1 MIDQAKPIT
10 PPDGDQPKLERDH
23 AKGGYSIQALES
35 LVGDCWAQPDW
46 RTRSDICCAYY
57 DDKQLTPEQQHT
69 AMLEGL
75 VPRSTNLI
83 GRVING
89 VLGQEAKTRTDVKL
103 SADDDAFADVAS
115 FLSGRMQEA
124 RRETYADLAISNGY
138 ASQVKA
144 GLGWVEVSRVSD
156 PMEYPYRVTDVHRNE
171 IWYDWRAKDV
181 ALRDARWLV
190 RKRWADLDEAVAA
203 MPEFADVLRYAV
215 NGWEP
220 LMLAD
225 IQASS
230 SLINSYRN
238 ELNFSIQRDEWVE
251 TDRKRI
257 KLYEVWY
264 RVPVDVV
271 VMRLSATRTRV
282 FDQRNP
288 LHIEAVARNVVK
300 LQRGTTRQVRM
311 ALFAGPHRLLDVGTN
326 MRHFP
331 YVPFFAFRTDD
342 ERKPYGLIDG
352 MISPQ
357 DEFNE
362 RRLRIQWMLKAKQIT
377 LDADALDE
385 RFNTIADLA
394 REAMRPDMVTVLNP
408 NRLNKNN
415 AFRVGND
422 MTLQSE
428 QFNVMNDAKQ
438 LIQDVPGVYS
448 TQLGNAPSGVTSG
461 LAINSLI
468 EAGQASMGEL
478 NDNYSLGRRLVHERL
493 LDLIVEDHSDEDL
506 KVAIGRG
513 TAARQIVLNTR
524 DPETGMPINQV
535 KEAPI
540 TVGMADTP
548 STPAF
553 KMQQQQQIANII
565 SALAANPQ
573 AVMVLTPSFIE
584 STDLE
589 DRAEVASTLRKLAG
603 LPQPGDQQAQAQLDQ
618 QREQAQQEQAQA
630 AQAHQ
635 QATTAL
641 DMSAAQLNAA
651 RAAEI
656 QSRVQANQQAQQPQ
670 VPQAPTREQ
679 LIQQSLAEA
688 MG

>member
-35 LVGDCWAQPDW
+35 LVDDCWAQPDW

-83 GRVING
+83 GRVVNG
-89 VLGQEAKTRTDVKL
+89 VLGQEAKTRTDIKL
-103 SADDDAFADVAS
+103 SADDDAFADVS
-115 FLSGRMQEA
+115 TYFSGRIQEA
-124 RRETYADLAISNGY
+124 RRETYADMAVSNGY

-144 GLGWVEVSRVSD
+144 GLGWVEVSRVAD
-156 PMEYPYRVTDVHRNE
+156 PLEYPYRVTDVHRNE
-171 IWYDWRAKDV
+171 IWYDWRSKQV
-181 ALRDARWLV
+181 TLSDARWLV
-190 RKRWADLDEAVAA
+190 RKRWTDLDEAMAA
-203 MPEFADVLRYAV
+203 MPEHAEVLRYAV

-225 IQASS
+225 TQASS
-230 SLINSYRN
+230 SLINSYRD
-238 ELNFSIQRDEWVE
+238 EQRFSIQRDEWVE
-251 TDRKRI
+251 TARKRI

-264 RVPVDVV
+264 RVPVEVT
-271 VMRLSATRTRV
+271 VMRLSPTRTKIYDRK
-282 FDQRNP
+282 NP
-288 LHIEAVARNVVK
+288 LHIEAVNRGLVK
-300 LQRGTTRQVRM
+300 IVKGWTRQVRM
-311 ALFAGPHRLLDVGTN
+311 ALFAGPHRLIDTGTN
-326 MRHFP
+326 LRNFP

-342 ERKPYGLIDG
+342 DRRPYGLIDG

-377 LDADALDE
+377 VDSDALDTDY
-385 RFNTIADLA
+385 NTIADLA
-394 REAMRPDMVTVLNP
+394 NEAMRPDMVTVLNP
-408 NRLNKNN
+408 NRRNPS
-415 AFRVGND
+415 AFRIANEL
-422 MTLQSE
+422 TLQSE

-478 NDNYSLGRRLVHERL
+478 NDNYSMGRRLVHERL
-493 LDLIVEDHSDEDL
+493 LDLIVEDHSDEDM
-506 KVAIGRG
+506 KVVIGRG
-513 TAARQIVLNTR
+513 TSKRFIFLNSR
-524 DPETGMPINQV
+524 DQQTGMPINQV
-535 KEAPI
+535 KDAPI
-540 TVGMADTP
+540 KIGMADTP

-565 SALAANPQ
+565 GALAANPQ

-589 DRAEVASTLRKLAG
+589 DREEVANTLRKLSG
-603 LPQPGDQQAQAQLDQ
+603 LPQPGDQQAQAQIDQ
-618 QREQAQQEQAQA
+618 QREQAQQQA
-630 AQAHQ
+630 AQSAAQHQ
-635 QATTAL
+635 QATTEL
-641 DMSAAQLNAA
+641 DMSAARLNNA

-656 QSRVQANQQAQQPQ
+656 STRVQGQQQAPQ
-670 VPQAPTREQ
+670 APQAPTRDQ

>member
-23 AKGGYSIQALES
+23 AKGGYSIQSLEN
-35 LVGDCWAQPDW
+35 LVDDCWAQPDW

-57 DDKQLTPEQQHT
+57 DDKQLTPEQQHI

-83 GRVING
+83 GRVVNG
-89 VLGQEAKTRTDVKL
+89 VLGQEAKTRTDIKL
-103 SADDDAFADVAS
+103 SADDDIFADVS
-115 FLSGRMQEA
+115 SYLSGRMQEA
-124 RRETYADLAISNGY
+124 RRETYTDLAVSNGY

-144 GLGWVEVSRVSD
+144 GLGWVEVSRVAD
-156 PMEYPYRVTDVHRNE
+156 PLEYPYRVTDVHRNE
-171 IWYDWRAKDV
+171 IWYDWRGKQAT
-181 ALRDARWLV
+181 LSDARWLV
-190 RKRWADLDEAVAA
+190 RKRWTDLDEAMAA
-203 MPEFADVLRYAV
+203 MPEHAEVLRYAV

-225 IQASS
+225 TQASS
-230 SLINSYRN
+230 SLINSYRD
-238 ELNFSIQRDEWVE
+238 EQRFSIQRDEWVE
-251 TDRKRI
+251 TARKRI

-264 RVPVDVV
+264 RVPVEVT
-271 VMRLSATRTRV
+271 VMRLSPTRTKIY
-282 FDQRNP
+282 DGKNP
-288 LHIEAVARNVVK
+288 LHIEAVNRGLVK
-300 LQRGTTRQVRM
+300 IVKGWTRQVRM
-311 ALFAGPHRLLDVGTN
+311 ALFAGPHRLIDTGTN
-326 MRHFP
+326 LRNFP

-342 ERKPYGLIDG
+342 DRRPYGLIDG

-385 RFNTIADLA
+385 KFNTIADLA

-408 NRLNKNN
+408 NRINKAN
-415 AFRVGND
+415 AFRVAND
-422 MTLQSE
+422 LSLQSE

-493 LDLIVEDHSDEDL
+493 LDLIVEDHGDEDM
-506 KVAIGRG
+506 KVVIGRG
-513 TAARQIVLNTR
+513 TSKRFIFLNSR
-524 DPETGMPINQV
+524 DPQTGMPINQV
-535 KEAPI
+535 KDAPI
-540 TVGMADTP
+540 KVGMAETP

-565 SALAANPQ
+565 GALAANPQ

-589 DRAEVASTLRKLAG
+589 DREEVANTLRKLSG
-603 LPQPGDQQAQAQLDQ
+603 LPQPGDQQAQAQIDQ
-618 QREQAQQEQAQA
+618 QREQAQQQA
-630 AQAHQ
+630 AQVAAQHQ
-635 QATTAL
+635 QATTEL
-641 DMSAAQLNAA
+641 DMSAARLNNA

-656 QSRVQANQQAQQPQ
+656 STRVQGQHQVQQA
-670 VPQAPTREQ
+670 PQAPTRDQ